1 MKVIKPLEN
10 RYTLLKGATTKITSQ
25 EGRFLNFL
33 RPVMTAGLP
42 LIRNVL
48 IPLANVLMPLQVS
61 AAMWPIHAAFQRKIM
76 DQQLLH

>member
-48 IPLANVLMPLQVS
+48 IPLANALMPLQVS
-61 AAMWPIHAAFQRKIM
+61 AAMWPTHAAFQRKIM